1 MICVTHYASC
11 CHGAG
16 MSAGLCHF
24 IILVQIDMC
33 HKPVELSLPFI
44 SLSVGGLSLQHMP
57 CAVSAA
63 DKSPHTR
70 YDRKCVVGNSDSEAT
85 SHF

>member
-1 MICVTHYASC
+1 
-11 CHGAG
+11 

-33 HKPVELSLPFI
+33 HKPVELSLA
-44 SLSVGGLSLQHMP
+44 LSVGGLSLIPLQHMP

-70 YDRKCVVGNSDSEAT
+70 HDRK
-85 SHF
+85 